1 MHVSL
6 REDYPMVEKIMNDP
20 GLSKVMLGAI
30 CALLAWN
37 VYTTHL
43 LAVEVAVIK
52 EAVANLKGTQTR

>member
-1 MHVSL
+1 
-6 REDYPMVEKIMNDP
+6 MVEKIMNDP
-20 GLSKVMLGAI
+20 GLSKIMLGAI